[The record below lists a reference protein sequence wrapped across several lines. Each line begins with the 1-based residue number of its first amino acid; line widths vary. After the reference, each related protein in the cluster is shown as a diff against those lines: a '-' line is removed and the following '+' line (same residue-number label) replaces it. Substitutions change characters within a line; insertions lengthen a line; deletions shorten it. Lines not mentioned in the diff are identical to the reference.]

1 MGQTQPDRDGRSQGN
16 AAEGV
21 LGSVLGEQAFDT
33 ELHALHGKVVSAGDR
48 QCMWQVAY
56 LPDSWQSFLYSHR
69 WVCAVVE
76 GRLSTVFSCRHQLV
90 R

>member
-1 MGQTQPDRDGRSQGN
+1 
-16 AAEGV
+16 
-21 LGSVLGEQAFDT
+21 VLGEQAFDT

-56 LPDSWQSFLYSHR
+56 LLDAFVHGWQSFLYSYR

-76 GRLSTVFSCRHQLV
+76 GSLSAEVSNRH
-90 R
+90 